1 MIIANANTIGE
12 AAKGITRGEAPIPP
26 QPTPS
31 VTPSVSPT
39 VTPTPSATPTP
50 TPTPSSSP
58 APSNLILDLDAA
70 DTASFTGSTGAT
82 WFDLTANNNDF
93 GLVTGGTTASFNA
106 VSGGYISFFSGAP
119 GTGYTNNNN
128 QMRSFVSSSH
138 TIISIQKKTAGN
150 GTDIFCVG
158 PLGNAGASL
167 LVHDGGSPY
176 TLRDHIW
183 HGSGVAVID
192 ATGSLNDT
200 WYHTAHVVN
209 YASGTLEFYVNNVFI
224 GSISGVTVAA
234 GTLPDDYCLG
244 VRTPGS
250 NCGTDFDFGIQ
261 ETYNR
266 PFSATDVSASYAAY
280 QSRYSLGG
288 FP

>member
-1 MIIANANTIGE
+1 V
-12 AAKGITRGEAPIPP
+12 
-26 QPTPS
+26 PTPS
-31 VTPSVSPT
+31 VTPSI
-39 VTPTPSATPTP
+39 TPTPSVTVTPTP
-50 TPTPSSSP
+50 TPTPSP
-58 APSNLILDLDAA
+58 AATNFILHLDA
-70 DTASFTGSTGAT
+70 DNPASFTGSTGGT
-82 WFDLTANNNDF
+82 WFDLTSNNNDF
-93 GLVTGGTTASFNA
+93 GLVTSGTTASFNS
-106 VSGGYISFFSGAP
+106 VSGGYISFVAGTP

-128 QMRSFVSSSH
+128 QMRSFVTASH
-138 TIISIQKKTAGN
+138 TIISIQKKVSGN

-209 YASGTLEFYVNNVFI
+209 YASGTLEFYVNNILI
-224 GSISGVTVAA
+224 GTVSSVTAV
-234 GTLPDDYCLG
+234 TTPLCDDYCLG

-250 NCGTDFDFGIQ
+250 NCNTDFDFGIQ
-261 ETYNR
+261 ETYNTAY
-266 PFSATDVSASYAAY
+266 SATEVSASYASF